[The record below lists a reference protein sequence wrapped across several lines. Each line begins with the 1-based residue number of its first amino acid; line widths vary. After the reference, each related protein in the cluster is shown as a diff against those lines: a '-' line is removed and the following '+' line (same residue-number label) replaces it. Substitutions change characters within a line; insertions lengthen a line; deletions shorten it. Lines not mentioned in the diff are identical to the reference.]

1 MVVVG
6 AGGGCGGS
14 AGALGHPVTDV
25 VFDFCGVLVDWQPA
39 RVLEKTFDAKLVR
52 DFTSMGD
59 RCGFLYYDDVL
70 DGGADFEET
79 AARYEAERGPELAAM
94 FRAYYEHIEGSL
106 VRLMPGMPELV
117 RDLRALGVG
126 CWGLTNWS
134 RACAGAFSHRFPELD
149 ELLDGVIVS
158 GVEGVKKPDAE
169 VFRLA
174 ERRWG
179 LTPASTV
186 FVDDNSLNAD
196 AARELGWG
204 AVSFIDAGR
213 TRRALVGMG
222 LAGLAA
228 DAPAQGAE
236 VRR

>member
-1 MVVVG
+1 MVVVE
-6 AGGGCGGS
+6 AGGGCGVGT
-14 AGALGHPVTDV
+14 GAARPSVTDV

-39 RVLEKTFDAKLVR
+39 RVLEKTFDAKFVR

-79 AARYEAERGPELAAM
+79 AERYEAERGPELAAM
-94 FRAYYEHIEGSL
+94 FRTYYENIEDSL
-106 VRLMPGMPELV
+106 VRLMPSMPELL

-134 RACAGAFSHRFPELD
+134 RARAGAFSHRFPELG

-169 VFRLA
+169 VFHLA
-174 ERRWG
+174 EQRWN

-204 AVSFIDAGR
+204 GISFIDAGR
-213 TRRALVGMG
+213 TRRALAGMG
-222 LAGLAA
+222 LAELSA
-228 DAPAQGAE
+228 DVE
-236 VRR
+236 VSR